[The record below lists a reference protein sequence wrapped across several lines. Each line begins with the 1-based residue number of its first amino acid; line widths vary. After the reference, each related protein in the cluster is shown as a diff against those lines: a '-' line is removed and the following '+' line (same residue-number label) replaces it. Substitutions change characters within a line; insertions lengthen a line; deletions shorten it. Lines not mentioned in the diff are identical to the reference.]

1 MPVRQFKA
9 RQLCAVSLFSSDS
22 VHVVRTRVVSVLQP
36 DDYEITDAQVA
47 LGRAKL
53 VEYCEATDD
62 PLVSIIIPTYN
73 NEEQIEAAVQSA
85 LDQTLKHV
93 EVIVVDDCSTDSTAA
108 VLQRIAAEDP
118 RLIVSSTPENSG
130 GVGAPRNVGMKLARG
145 EYVTFLDGDDTITR
159 HAAKAMAS
167 MALAT
172 GADLTMA
179 QTKRRDV
186 RNGRLSPWHQ
196 RLFSKQIHVSSI
208 EDHPDLVIDTI
219 AVAKLYQTDFLRA
232 NKFDFPVGVN
242 YEDLIYTTRVF
253 STANGISVTPEV
265 VYYWNVYPTEV
276 RTTITQQRD
285 STANLEHR
293 INAIETLLRETADV
307 GVPNMRR
314 RIFVKLIRHDFK
326 VYLNDIAEGRAL
338 PIAEDTLKLMQPLV
352 EAVPEDVFEEADVPQ
367 RLLYGAVLAGQP
379 DLVPNAVYMT
389 WGQAEMLG
397 EVTVEGSAARWE
409 GNAIDASGSELAKE
423 LTTFDPN
430 NYTDVPWVSDK
441 WFIEVLEVSKHSASQ
456 LKVDALI
463 HDPFNKLAGLPDFE
477 VALTLNERT
486 GQKRRW
492 FTPVDITEVNDGS
505 VKFSALIGLP
515 DPVDSARTPRITI
528 RANLMSQAA
537 RIEAPLRLRP
547 GQKPRRKSITGASG
561 LSRAISRYYRPY
573 STNQRTL
580 ALRPVAVSK
589 KRKPF
594 AKALTVAAK
603 PVLGWSGQMIKYRQ
617 TATDSIDKLVY
628 AGYRKLPLNPNRV
641 LVEVN
646 MGRTDGESPGA
657 VAAAMKA
664 LNPKLEVVYAAEAG
678 AWWRL
683 KHENTVT
690 RGSYD
695 YLKELATAKYI
706 IDNQTLPAYFVKK
719 PGQVYVQTWHGIPLK
734 KMGLDKSEMKMA
746 SLEEHQKFAARNA
759 NWDYI
764 TVPSEYFARTFIPA
778 FGVQATQLPM
788 GTPRNDELVQAGES
802 QYRKAR
808 ASLGVP
814 AGATAILYAPTFR
827 RDFTGATLPVGIDFD
842 LWDELLP
849 EDAIVMVRAHYL
861 AKASIPKR
869 LAHRFVDVSSVKD
882 TNLPMIASDML
893 VTDFS
898 SIMFDYLSLDRPI
911 IIFADDYDHYMNDA
925 RGTYFDLKENPPG
938 PVTESV
944 EALMQAVAEAAD
956 NDDHRALRH
965 DFRDAFAGIEPGDA
979 AEQTARI
986 VLGRES

>member
-1 MPVRQFKA
+1 M
-9 RQLCAVSLFSSDS
+9 
-22 VHVVRTRVVSVLQP
+22 VSVFQP

-47 LGRAKL
+47 LGRARL
-53 VEYCEATDD
+53 VEYCEATDN

-73 NEEQIEAAVQSA
+73 NEEQIEAAVRSA

-108 VLQRIAAEDP
+108 VLKRIAAEDP

-130 GVGAPRNVGMKLARG
+130 GVGEPRNVGMKIARG

-186 RNGRLSPWHQ
+186 RTGTLNPWHPRLYSAQ
-196 RLFSKQIHVSSI
+196 RHVPSI
-208 EDHPDLVIDTI
+208 EDRPDLVIDTI
-219 AVAKLYQTDFLRA
+219 AVAKLYRTDFLRA

-242 YEDLIYTTRVF
+242 YEDLIYTSRVF
-253 STANGISVTPEV
+253 ATAKGISVTPEV

-293 INAIETLLRETADV
+293 INAIETILRETADAD
-307 GVPNMRR
+307 VPNMRR
-314 RIFVKLIRHDFK
+314 RIAVKLIRHDFK
-326 VYLNDIAEGRAL
+326 IYLNDIAEGRAL
-338 PIAEDTLKLMQPLV
+338 SIAEDTLKLMQPLV
-352 EAVPEDVFEEADVPQ
+352 KAVPEDVFEEADVPQ
-367 RLLYGAVLAGQP
+367 RLLYGAVLASQP

-397 EVTVEGSAARWE
+397 DVSVEGSVARWE
-409 GNAIDASGSELAKE
+409 KDAIDASGSDLAKK
-423 LTTFDPN
+423 LTTFDPSD
-430 NYTDVPWVSDK
+430 YTKVPWISDK
-441 WFIEVLEVSKHSASQ
+441 WFIEVLEVSKHSGSQ

-463 HDPFNKLAGLPDFE
+463 HDPFNKLAKLPNFE
-477 VALTLNERT
+477 VVLTLNERI

-492 FTPVDITEVNDGS
+492 FTPADITGINDGF

-515 DPVDSARTPRITI
+515 DPVDSASTPRITI

-537 RIEAPLRLRP
+537 RLEAPLRLRP
-547 GQKPRRKSITGASG
+547 GQKLGRKSITGASG

-603 PVLGWSGQMIKYRQ
+603 PVLGWSGQMIKHRQ
-617 TATDSIDKLVY
+617 ASTDSIDKLVY

-664 LNPKLEVVYAAEAG
+664 MNPKLEVVYAAGAG

-734 KMGLDKSEMKMA
+734 KMGLDKSDMKMA

-778 FGVQATQLPM
+778 FDLHTEQLPM
-788 GTPRNDELVQAGES
+788 GTPRNDELVQAGELEY
-802 QYRKAR
+802 QRAR

-814 AGATAILYAPTFR
+814 TGATAVLYAPTFR
-827 RDFTGATLPVGIDFD
+827 ADPAGVALPAEIDFD

-861 AKASIPKR
+861 SRVSIPKR
-869 LAHRFVDVSSVKD
+869 LERRFVDVSTVKD
-882 TNLPMIASDML
+882 VNLPMIASDML

-911 IIFADDYDHYMNDA
+911 IVFADDYDHYLNDA

-944 EALMQAVAEAAD
+944 EGLMEAVARAAD